1 MYFILKKN
9 YFLFFAIF
17 ASLIIGSCS
26 KDQDYDKSKAVL
38 AYVQDNSLEIDKN
51 LQNIPISL
59 PEIKPNHN
67 FLGSLTA
74 LNQVNENI
82 EKNYQPNN
90 SFLFNRKNKF
100 NIRKS
105 WAKSFFYASSKF
117 ENFHYEPIIFKEKIY
132 FLDSSGEL
140 LGYDLKTK
148 KQIFESQIFDKKTVK
163 NYRIPQISFA
173 NNKIFATI
181 GSNHIS
187 VADAINGKII
197 WQKQVSAILSS
208 KPIVSDNLLYVAS
221 DNNHLYCFNVEN
233 GELVFSHMGVNRST
247 AILGTPMPVIYQDK
261 ILVAYSSGEIYALNK
276 KSGEVIWVQ
285 DLNLNKAITSDFYL
299 NDVDAN
305 ILVKN
310 DVAYAIGNGG
320 LMKAINIKNGSQIWK
335 KQIAGI
341 SNFWLAKDYLYVI
354 NLENKL
360 IAINRLNS
368 KIKLIKQLPAYK
380 NIKKP
385 ATKFIYNG
393 LIMAGNK
400 LLISRDDGVLIA
412 VSPLDGNIE
421 NSIDIGKKIS
431 HSPIVV
437 DDKIYLQSV
446 GNFTI
451 EIIEL
456 K

>member
-1 MYFILKKN
+1 MS
-9 YFLFFAIF
+9 FAIG
-17 ASLIIGSCS
+17 ACS

-38 AYVQDNSLEIDKN
+38 AYAHDNSLEIDKN
-51 LQNIPISL
+51 LQNIAISL
-59 PEIKPNHN
+59 PEVKPNHS

-74 LNQVNENI
+74 LNQINENI
-82 EKNYQPNN
+82 EKNYQLNN

-100 NIRKS
+100 KLTKS
-105 WAKSFFYASSKF
+105 WTKSFLYGSSKF
-117 ENFHYEPIIFKEKIY
+117 ENFHYEPIIFEDKIY

-140 LGYDLKTK
+140 FAYDLKTK

-181 GSNHIS
+181 GSNHIA
-187 VADAINGKII
+187 VADAKDGKII
-197 WQKQVSAILSS
+197 WQKYVSAILSS
-208 KPIVSDNLLYVAS
+208 RSIVSDNLLYVAS
-221 DNNHLYCFNVEN
+221 DNNHLYCFNAEN
-233 GELVFSHMGVNRST
+233 GELVFSHMGVGRST

-368 KIKLIKQLPAYK
+368 KIKWIKQLSAYK
-380 NIKKP
+380 NNKKP
-385 ATKFIYNG
+385 ASKFIYNG

-400 LLISRDDGVLIA
+400 LLISRDDGALIA

-456 K
+456 N